1 MKKSMM
7 IALSGLF
14 VVVTIMLCTNT
25 NKVYEKKK
33 YFSSPNEIID
43 IINHKQLGALNKDG
57 VFVTTSDFKECL
69 SKRKRVT
76 DSNFNYYKIDGEILP
91 ENNTEDSKKVIVDN
105 YKNGIS
111 RLEGYTVPEKLEV
124 LTLTG
129 IGYSTSDLYIQNKEV
144 ECSNPENIDINIVFI
159 DEGEG
164 WVIDYF
170 WISTNGG
177 EDVLYN
183 Q

>member
-1 MKKSMM
+1 M
-7 IALSGLF
+7 
-14 VVVTIMLCTNT
+14 
-25 NKVYEKKK
+25 
-33 YFSSPNEIID
+33 
-43 IINHKQLGALNKDG
+43 
-57 VFVTTSDFKECL
+57 
-69 SKRKRVT
+69 
-76 DSNFNYYKIDGEILP
+76 
-91 ENNTEDSKKVIVDN
+91 
-105 YKNGIS
+105 
-111 RLEGYTVPEKLEV
+111 LEGYTVPEKIEV